1 MKAAFRCDQG
11 LVRAMNQDSV
21 LFVDHPIGPVSALFA
36 VADGMGGHKAGEV
49 ASAMMVQKV
58 TEIVESKTSLPVMVR
73 DFWDDVLTEAGNAV
87 YRHSLSAPE
96 LSSMGTTFV
105 MTSFF
110 DDRMCVANIGDSRC
124 YGLKK
129 DSSLIRLSRDHSLVQ
144 ELFDQ
149 GQLTRE
155 EVRTFPRRNVITRAI
170 GPSENVPA
178 DIFFFDPADFR
189 KLLLCSDGLH
199 GLVEDWELE
208 TVLRAEPSPENAA
221 DRLLRLALARG
232 GTDNISIVVIDQTG
246 GGAC

>member
-96 LSSMGTTFV
+96 LSSMGTTFE
-105 MTSFF
+105 
-110 DDRMCVANIGDSRC
+110 IG
-124 YGLKK
+124 
-129 DSSLIRLSRDHSLVQ
+129 
-144 ELFDQ
+144 
-149 GQLTRE
+149 
-155 EVRTFPRRNVITRAI
+155 RAH
-170 GPSENVPA
+170 V
-178 DIFFFDPADFR
+178 
-189 KLLLCSDGLH
+189 
-199 GLVEDWELE
+199 
-208 TVLRAEPSPENAA
+208 
-221 DRLLRLALARG
+221 
-232 GTDNISIVVIDQTG
+232 
-246 GGAC
+246 